1 MTEKEIQRL
10 AKIMVVDI
18 KTTFAEDIAE
28 LEEKYGELEELTVD
42 FPDNCVWIIADFHN
56 KKISL
61 FSEIGDFTE
70 LEGDEGILM
79 RWSEH
84 LQRKYTE
91 YFGEL

>member
-1 MTEKEIQRL
+1 MTEKEIQML

-18 KTTFAEDIAE
+18 KTTFAEDIVE
-28 LEEKYGELEELTVD
+28 LVEKYGELEELTVD
-42 FPDNCVWIIADFHN
+42 FSDNYVWIIADFHN

-61 FSEIGDFTE
+61 FSEIGDYADFD
-70 LEGDEGILM
+70 GDEGILM

-84 LQRKYTE
+84 LQRKY